1 MIDLTRFRKLER
13 REALKTALSQ
23 NPFLTDEELAQTFGV
38 SISTIRLDRGK
49 LDIPEVRLRT
59 LAVAH
64 ESYSA
69 LKALGEQEI
78 IGSLVDLKI
87 GEYARS
93 ELLIDES
100 MVLKKARVARGHHLF
115 AQVNSLAIAVV
126 DAEVAVTGSTRL
138 KFVRPV
144 HLGERVV
151 AEGKVSKRKDNKYWV
166 EVLAKV
172 GEEQVL
178 KGRLFVFAFPEAA
191 ESSSGK

>member
-1 MIDLTRFRKLER
+1 MTRYRKQER
-13 REALKTALSQ
+13 RDALKSALSH
-23 NPFLTDEELAQTFGV
+23 NPFLTDEELAQRFGV
-38 SISTIRLDRGK
+38 SVSTIRLDRGK

-64 ESYSA
+64 ESIST
-69 LKALGEQEI
+69 LKALGQQEI
-78 IGSLVDLKI
+78 IGSLLELRI

-93 ELLIDES
+93 ELIIDES
-100 MVLKKARVARGHHLF
+100 MVLAKARVARGHHLF

-144 HLGERVV
+144 RLGERVV
-151 AEGKVSKRKDNKYWV
+151 AEGHVIKRKDNKYWV
-166 EVLAKV
+166 EVVAEV

-178 KGRLFVFAFPEAA
+178 KGRLVVFAFAGSIRRE
-191 ESSSGK
+191 